1 MKGLE
6 AQNLQNCI
14 IDYTLELKV
23 KRGEKKKVDKCVQ
36 ALRDESDKN
45 FKSK

>member
-36 ALRDESDKN
+36 DFRDDSDKN